1 MSGCRLEWLESRKCL
16 AGLRDVCAPMGVSA
30 GLLEEVS
37 CETLVFE
44 TWRVTFGGSLVRNAR
59 LAASQRDFW
68 RKSRTKRSFW
78 RKSRTKRSF
87 LRLDA

>member
-1 MSGCRLEWLESRKCL
+1 MVEVNVAVTLGLACERVSFGGVESRICL

-37 CETLVFE
+37 CETFVLRTLTCEF
-44 TWRVTFGGSLVRNAR
+44 L
-59 LAASQRDFW
+59 

-78 RKSRTKRSF
+78 G
-87 LRLDA
+87 LDM